1 MRERPKRP
9 ALRPPRVISRG
20 FVEPRGANGLVDESV
35 ATVRKSLELTAKSL

>member
-9 ALRPPRVISRG
+9 ALRPPRVISSG